1 MVRSRLVI
9 FRRLRGRR
17 FRGIWTEP
25 VTIPAI
31 TVSFIFYFPS
41 HNLTFHLI
49 VNGEEEYGALT
60 TKGAA
65 EINNEKDTNYK
76 DTLKERQGDLHA
88 VKTFQNKQRIV
99 YGRLDDKEPENRKR
113 QSSDTRPIES
123 YEKLLQQRNSNA
135 NNSNKTNFFINE
147 NEPAFIN
154 SMSRTMDAFDLR
166 MSTFGGK
173 PSEKLTK

>member
-1 MVRSRLVI
+1 MMVRNRLVI

-41 HNLTFHLI
+41 HYLTFHLI

-76 DTLKERQGDLHA
+76 DTLKER
-88 VKTFQNKQRIV
+88 
-99 YGRLDDKEPENRKR
+99 
-113 QSSDTRPIES
+113 
-123 YEKLLQQRNSNA
+123 
-135 NNSNKTNFFINE
+135 
-147 NEPAFIN
+147 
-154 SMSRTMDAFDLR
+154 
-166 MSTFGGK
+166 
-173 PSEKLTK
+173 